1 MATETTLPPSISPTS
16 LPLPPLPATAVL
28 PTSPLRRAALEPPP
42 ILTTVHAFPSL
53 EPLRYAFHPAA
64 HLGEPLR
71 KDILHRAVV
80 FEADGA
86 RQGTASSKHR
96 TQVRGSSRKIR
107 PQKGHGGARLGDK
120 KSPML
125 RGGGVAHGPHP
136 RDFATKLPR
145 KLYDRAWRV
154 ALSYRYAR
162 GELVVVREGGLE
174 FRDTSEPRWV
184 KTVWEGHGWG
194 KREGNVKG
202 EGRVLCVTSEQR
214 KNLFAAMEGAGD
226 MGRAKTVK
234 EVDVRQLLGMG
245 RILVEEGA
253 LQKMLR
259 EHSSDIARTLPKAQS
274 AKEAEAPRRKKV
286 PKPSAKKV
294 PAPASTSTS
303 VSPS

>member
-1 MATETTLPPSISPTS
+1 MATEATHPASILSTAFP
-16 LPLPPLPATAVL
+16 LAPLPSTAVL
-28 PTSPLRRAALEPPP
+28 PTSPLRRAAPEPPP

-53 EPLRYAFHPAA
+53 EPLRYAFHPAS

-96 TQVRGSSRKIR
+96 TDVHGSGRKIR
-107 PQKGHGGARLGDK
+107 PQKGSGRARLGDK

-136 RDFATKLPR
+136 RDFSTKLPR
-145 KLYDRAWRV
+145 KVYDKAWRM

-162 GELVVVREGGLE
+162 GELLVVKEGELE
-174 FRDTSEPRWV
+174 FRGISEPRWA

-202 EGRVLCVTSEQR
+202 EGRVLCVTSEKR

-226 MGRAKTVK
+226 LGRARTVK

-253 LQKMLR
+253 LQRMLR
-259 EHSSDIARTLPKAQS
+259 EHQSDIARTLPKAH
-274 AKEAEAPRRKKV
+274 V
-286 PKPSAKKV
+286 PKEENVPT
-294 PAPASTSTS
+294 PAPALAA
-303 VSPS
+303 VD